1 MLTLEQQNYAYNAYL
16 ETMRYL
22 NKPKSLLHPEFS
34 SNSAMYV
41 FTTENLV
48 DYIKKLKPE
57 NKNVLTITG
66 SGDQLINLALMGTR
80 KIDNFDVNQ
89 NAYFIT
95 QLKLAAL
102 QALSY
107 EEFLDFFCLYD
118 GEEISNAG
126 TVYFQK
132 KIGENDC
139 AFSFKTYLQI
149 KPYLDETSAFFWNL
163 IYEDFQFDGK
173 KLASSS
179 LFYSGTR
186 YNALKNN
193 VYLRDE
199 ESYLK
204 ARDMINN
211 VQINYIECNLLEVH
225 KLSDIY
231 DIMLFSNVYD
241 YLIDEWYNV
250 ISEEEFVDYIESQA
264 SQRLSEN
271 GTIAVAYQYGY
282 KKRNYANQSLVKRV
296 LGQNY
301 TLEKRLPL
309 EGMKKVLIP
318 STVKEYRKEGNKDC
332 VYLYEKGKSK

>member
-173 KLASSS
+173 KLATSS

-193 VYLRDE
+193 AYLRDE

-204 ARDMINN
+204 ARNMINN

-250 ISEEEFVDYIESQA
+250 ISEEDFVDYIESQA

-282 KKRNYANQSLVKRV
+282 KKRNYANQSLVKRI
-296 LGQNY
+296 LGQVY

>member
-173 KLASSS
+173 KLATSS

-186 YNALKNN
+186 YSALKNN
-193 VYLRDE
+193 AYLRDE

-204 ARDMINN
+204 ARNMINN
-211 VQINYIECNLLEVH
+211 IQINYIECNLLEVH

-250 ISEEEFVDYIESQA
+250 ISEEDFVDYIESQA

-282 KKRNYANQSLVKRV
+282 KKRNYANQSLVKRI
-296 LGQNY
+296 LGQDY

>member
-193 VYLRDE
+193 AYLRDE

-250 ISEEEFVDYIESQA
+250 MSEEEFVDYIESQA

>member
-1 MLTLEQQNYAYNAYL
+1 MLTLEQQNYAYNAYT

-22 NKPKSLLHPEFS
+22 SKPKSLLHPEFS

-186 YNALKNN
+186 YSALKNN
-193 VYLRDE
+193 AYLRDE

-282 KKRNYANQSLVKRV
+282 KKRNYANQSLVKRI
-296 LGQNY
+296 LGQDY

>member
-66 SGDQLINLALMGTR
+66 SGDQLINLALMGTS

-107 EEFLDFFCLYD
+107 EEFLNFFCLYD

-126 TVYFQK
+126 MVYFQK

-173 KLASSS
+173 KLATSS

-186 YNALKNN
+186 YSALKNN
-193 VYLRDE
+193 AYLRDE

-204 ARDMINN
+204 ARNMINN

-250 ISEEEFVDYIESQA
+250 IGEEEFVDYIESQA

-282 KKRNYANQSLVKRV
+282 KKRNYANQSLVKRI
-296 LGQNY
+296 LGQDY